1 MKKTRNHLSVVLDEY
16 GGTVGIVTIEDL
28 IEEVFGDIEDEDLE
42 DAFDE
47 LDKDIAKD
55 KEEKFDLPNVPVN
68 LRTKSILESKEE
80 SGKGKDKRVA
90 EME

>member
-1 MKKTRNHLSVVLDEY
+1 ML
-16 GGTVGIVTIEDL
+16 
-28 IEEVFGDIEDEDLE
+28 FGDIEDEDLE

-68 LRTKSILESKEE
+68 LRTKRYWSRRRK
-80 SGKGKDKRVA
+80 VA
-90 EME
+90 RERINV